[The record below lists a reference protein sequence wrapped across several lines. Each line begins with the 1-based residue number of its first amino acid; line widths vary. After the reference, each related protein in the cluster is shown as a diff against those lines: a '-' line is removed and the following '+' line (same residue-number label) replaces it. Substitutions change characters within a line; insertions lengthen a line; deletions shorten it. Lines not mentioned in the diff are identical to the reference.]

1 MGERAPGYRL
11 SPSYFQKFKW
21 MPAPDWARLPVKMPN
36 FMFCEGH
43 KQAMTKFIPF
53 MDLDHVDRNSAP
65 EEFACIWQSKRVG
78 IIMIETENM

>member
-1 MGERAPGYRL
+1 
-11 SPSYFQKFKW
+11 

-36 FMFCEGH
+36 FMFCEGR